1 MIFVQIFDIIWL
13 MCLLGL
19 LFLIWR
25 SSERRANQTQHNQDI
40 LVGVIQKNVETN
52 QRAIQM
58 TNDAFTL
65 LKENRDEQPHQPFT
79 DPEHHY

>member
-1 MIFVQIFDIIWL
+1 MSLIV
-13 MCLLGL
+13 LLW
-19 LFLIWR
+19 LIWR

-52 QRAIQM
+52 QQAIQM
-58 TNDAFTL
+58 TNDALTL
-65 LKENRDEQPHQPFT
+65 LKENINHDQPHQSFT